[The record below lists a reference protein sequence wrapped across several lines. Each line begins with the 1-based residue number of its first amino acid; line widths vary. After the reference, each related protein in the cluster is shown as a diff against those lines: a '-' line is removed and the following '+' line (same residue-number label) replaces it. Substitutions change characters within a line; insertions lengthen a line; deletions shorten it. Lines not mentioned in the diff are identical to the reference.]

1 MTKLFGLVGF
11 ANLAAAACISSGD
24 ETTINNALKSGGA
37 GAVVQLCPSAVIT
50 VHNTVAF
57 TAANQELS
65 TQGYPTDSTRAIIRL
80 QTTDQSISAVIRG
93 GSLSGIKLRNIQID
107 GDRSGNGQITAQ
119 ASSANI
125 ELGGI
130 QSGLLVDHVASMN
143 PRGWSCMHI
152 GEGAAASGASACSNA
167 TITNNDIGPCG
178 LEGHDA
184 AGHGQWAD
192 GISFACTNSVVQSNT
207 VTGSTDGGIVLFS
220 APGTKVLSNK
230 IVSSATNAGF
240 GAINLVDN
248 LDVYNGSF
256 ANVEVSS
263 NTIQGQRLFGVGV
276 AVGSC
281 VWTTCDASTT
291 TPKLSGPVTI
301 SNNVFSGSIAF
312 PIPIS
317 GWTGGIT
324 VTGNTV
330 TGVSSNSAF
339 SEAGNCPAATKTAF
353 NANQHLL
360 WNSPSVTGPTNLQS
374 GFVQHTDY
382 PSFFICPTPPLP
394 STQVWTNGTL
404 AVNTVP
410 TTFSTLHNGF
420 NFVFDDSAHLIVY
433 DNGVVATTIGSTTTC
448 NGQCTLDF
456 QGDGNLVKRLSGSAF
471 WASNTANRGA
481 TLTSLNTSP
490 WLEIKDTT
498 GAVIWDGVNGAH

>member
-1 MTKLFGLVGF
+1 MVRLLLKVHTSSSCLFRVPV
-11 ANLAAAACISSGD
+11 AN
-24 ETTINNALKSGGA
+24 
-37 GAVVQLCPSAVIT
+37 
-50 VHNTVAF
+50 VH
-57 TAANQELS
+57 L
-65 TQGYPTDSTRAIIRL
+65 
-80 QTTDQSISAVIRG
+80 
-93 GSLSGIKLRNIQID
+93 
-107 GDRSGNGQITAQ
+107 

-207 VTGSTDGGIVLFS
+207 VSYLMLPCIISEPWVQSLITRKQVTGSTDGGIVLFS

-230 IVSSATNAGF
+230 IVSSTTNAGF

-248 LDVYNGSF
+248 LAVYNGSF

-324 VTGNTV
+324 VRQLYMPH
-330 TGVSSNSAF
+330 S
-339 SEAGNCPAATKTAF
+339 
-353 NANQHLL
+353 
-360 WNSPSVTGPTNLQS
+360 
-374 GFVQHTDY
+374 
-382 PSFFICPTPPLP
+382 
-394 STQVWTNGTL
+394 
-404 AVNTVP
+404 
-410 TTFSTLHNGF
+410 
-420 NFVFDDSAHLIVY
+420 
-433 DNGVVATTIGSTTTC
+433 
-448 NGQCTLDF
+448 
-456 QGDGNLVKRLSGSAF
+456 
-471 WASNTANRGA
+471 
-481 TLTSLNTSP
+481 
-490 WLEIKDTT
+490 
-498 GAVIWDGVNGAH
+498 

>member
-1 MTKLFGLVGF
+1 MTKLFGLLGF
-11 ANLAAAACISSGD
+11 ASLAAAACISSGD

-37 GAVVQLCPSAVIT
+37 SAVVQLCPGAVIT

-65 TQGYPTDSTRAIIRL
+65 TQGYPTGSTRAIIRL
-80 QTTDQSISAVIRG
+80 QATDQSISAVIRG

-152 GEGAAASGASACSNA
+152 GEGGAASGASACSNA

-184 AGHGQWAD
+184 AGHGRWAD
-192 GISFACTNSVVQSNT
+192 GISFACTNSLVQSNT

-230 IVSSATNAGF
+230 VISSTTNAGF

-248 LDVYNGSF
+248 LAVYNGSF

-263 NTIQGQRLFGVGV
+263 NTIQGQRLFGAGI
-276 AVGSC
+276 AIGSC
-281 VWTTCDASTT
+281 VWTTCSASTT

-301 SNNVFSGSIAF
+301 ANNVFSGSIAF

-330 TGVSSNSAF
+330 TGVGSNSAF

-353 NANQHLL
+353 NANQHLV
-360 WNSPSVTGPTNLQS
+360 WNSPSVTGPTSLQS

-404 AVNTVP
+404 NVNTVP

-456 QGDGNLVKRLSGSAF
+456 QGDGNLVKRLGGSAF
-471 WASNTANRGA
+471 WASGTANKGS

-490 WLEIKDTT
+490 WLEIKDKT